1 MERRARFNSNP
12 DVLTGTTSAAASGG
26 SAGVAASPGSALSLD
41 LGGSDDLARLSPDA
55 IAAALAGAYF
65 RADLANQARILQAFG
80 ELFAEYR
87 DQAVGI
93 PEFRRDTW
101 AD

>member
-1 MERRARFNSNP
+1 MSADVLKPYALMSADERATWNHRAAQLMERQ
-12 DVLTGTTSAAASGG
+12 GG
-26 SAGVAASPGSALSLD
+26 GF
-41 LGGSDDLARLSPDA
+41 
-55 IAAALAGAYF
+55 AAALAGAYF
-65 RADLANQARILQAFG
+65 RADLGNQARILQAFG

-87 DQAVGI
+87 DQAAGI

>member
-1 MERRARFNSNP
+1 MTADALKPYALMTLDERATWNHRAAQLMERQ
-12 DVLTGTTSAAASGG
+12 GG
-26 SAGVAASPGSALSLD
+26 GF
-41 LGGSDDLARLSPDA
+41 
-55 IAAALAGAYF
+55 AAALAGAYF
-65 RADLANQARILQAFG
+65 RADLGNQARILQAFG

-87 DQAVGI
+87 DQAAGI

>member
-1 MERRARFNSNP
+1 MTADALKPYALMTLDERATWNHRAAQLMERQ
-12 DVLTGTTSAAASGG
+12 GG
-26 SAGVAASPGSALSLD
+26 GF
-41 LGGSDDLARLSPDA
+41 
-55 IAAALAGAYF
+55 AAALAGAYF

-87 DQAVGI
+87 DQAAGI